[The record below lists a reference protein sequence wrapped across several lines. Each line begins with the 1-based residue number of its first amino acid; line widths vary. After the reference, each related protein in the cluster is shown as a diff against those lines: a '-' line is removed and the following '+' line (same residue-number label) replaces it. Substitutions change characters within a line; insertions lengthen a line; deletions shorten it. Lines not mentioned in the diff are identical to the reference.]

1 MKGHHVPDIKIF
13 IACHRDDIFV
23 PENPLFVPVQV
34 GTALSD
40 RRFEGMRHDDE
51 GENISEKN
59 QSYCELTAQY
69 WAWKNVDADYY
80 GFFHYR
86 RYFSFSQEKFD
97 TNCFSEAR
105 FEFNDSET
113 LKKISLD
120 EGTMRKTIEECDLVI
135 PEPGVFANMATLK
148 EQYEIADQHH
158 IEDLDC
164 VLDILRVRH
173 PEMMDAANR
182 YLDGKKGYFCNMF
195 VMKKDL
201 FDFYSEW
208 LFDILEEHEKRR
220 DISMYDAASYR
231 VSGYLAERLFGIFVT
246 WLKEVGGVRIKEL
259 QRAFFENVI
268 KPKPIMPLDEHG
280 FTGEPVALVLSANDF
295 YVPYLGTLLKSIKDN
310 SNDSRLYDIIVLH
323 RDITEQHQR
332 TLSRMMKA
340 YNFSLRFYDTTR
352 MIKDYESKLFLRGH
366 FRIETYFRI
375 FMQDILPDYHKAL
388 YLDADM
394 VANHDIAELY
404 DTDVTGYLL
413 AAVQDPDTAGL
424 YNGFE
429 PQKKNYMDN
438 VMKMSDPYSYF
449 QAGTILFNLDEFRKT
464 YTIEEIFDY
473 ATSYDWELLDQDVL
487 NHFAEGRVKYLDM
500 RWNVMM
506 DWRGIRIKKIIG
518 RAPKFLYDQYMEA
531 RKDPFIVHYAGPDK
545 PWVEFDSDFADFFWE
560 YAERTPFLPI
570 ILERAFN
577 EKAHRHVNPK
587 TAFYDFAQPIYSK
600 YFPPHTKRR
609 EYLSAQMWKIRNG
622 LRGKGN

>member
-1 MKGHHVPDIKIF
+1 MSDIQIF

-23 PENPLFVPVQV
+23 PDNPLLFPIQV

-40 RRFEGMRHDDE
+40 RRFEGMLHDDE

-59 QSYCELTAQY
+59 ESYCELTAQY
-69 WAWKNVDADYY
+69 WAWKNADADYY

-86 RYFSFSQEKFD
+86 RYFSFSEEVFG

-105 FEFNDSET
+105 FAYNDKET
-113 LKKISLD
+113 LERISLD
-120 EGTMRKTIEECDLVI
+120 DSVMRDTIEAYDLII
-135 PEPGVFANMATLK
+135 PETGVFANMASLR

-164 VLDILRVRH
+164 VLAILNERH
-173 PEMMDAANR
+173 PEMINAANT

-195 VMKKDL
+195 IMKKEL
-201 FDFYSEW
+201 FNFYSEW
-208 LFDILEEHEKRR
+208 LFDILEEHERRR
-220 DISMYDAASYR
+220 DFSMYDPASYR

-246 WLKEVGGVRIKEL
+246 WLKQVGGVRIKEL
-259 QRAFFENVI
+259 QRAFFEDVI
-268 KPKPIMPLDEHG
+268 KPKPVTPLDANG
-280 FTGEPVALVLSANDF
+280 FSGEPVALVLSANDH
-295 YVPYLGTLLKSIKDN
+295 YVPYLGTLLQSIKDN
-310 SNDSRLYDIIVLH
+310 SSTSRLYDIIILN
-323 RDITEQHQR
+323 RDISEQHQHA
-332 TLSRMMKA
+332 LSRMMKSK
-340 YNFSLRFYDTTR
+340 NFSMRFYDTTR
-352 MIKDYESKLFLRGH
+352 LMKDYESKLFLRGH

-375 FMQDILPDYHKAL
+375 FMQDILPCYHKAL

-394 VANHDIAELY
+394 VVNHDIAELY
-404 DTDVTGYLL
+404 DTDVSGYLL

-424 YNGFE
+424 YNGYE
-429 PQKKNYMDN
+429 PQKKDYMDN
-438 VMKMSDPYSYF
+438 VMKLEDPYSYF

-464 YTIEEIFDY
+464 YTVEEMFEY

-531 RKDPFIVHYAGPDK
+531 RNDPYIVHYAGPDK
-545 PWVEFDSDFADFFWE
+545 PWVEFDSDLADFFWK
-560 YAERTPFLPI
+560 YAARTPFLPI
-570 ILERAFN
+570 IIERGLY
-577 EKAHRHVNPK
+577 EKEHRPFDPK
-587 TAFYDFAQPIYSK
+587 SALFEFAQPIYTK

-609 EYLSAQMWKIRNG
+609 EYLSAQIWKVRNA
-622 LRGKGN
+622 LRSRGD